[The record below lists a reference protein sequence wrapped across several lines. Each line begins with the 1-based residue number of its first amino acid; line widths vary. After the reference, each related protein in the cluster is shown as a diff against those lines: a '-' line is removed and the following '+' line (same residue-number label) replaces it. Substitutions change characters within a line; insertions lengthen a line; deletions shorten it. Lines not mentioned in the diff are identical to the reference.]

1 MIHSSRQQPNPNPKS
16 VSYLPFP
23 LLPVPSGTDDP
34 ASAAPPIP
42 LPFATTPPKASVFE
56 KEITPI
62 IRRALKVTVPLLPC
76 LLGGPGFFLAGL
88 MVGYTLSSENQDEA
102 LPR

>member
-1 MIHSSRQQPNPNPKS
+1 MIHSSRQQPNPKP
-16 VSYLPFP
+16 VSYLPFA
-23 LLPVPSGTDDP
+23 LLPLPSSTDDP

-42 LPFATTPPKASVFE
+42 LPFATTPPKASVLK

-62 IRRALKVTVPLLPC
+62 IRQALKVTMPLLPC

-102 LPR
+102 FNR

>member
-1 MIHSSRQQPNPNPKS
+1 MIRFPRQQPNLKS
-16 VSYLPFP
+16 VSGLPFSSIQI
-23 LLPVPSGTDDP
+23 PSVTDDS

-42 LPFATTPPKASVFE
+42 LPFTKAPALK

-62 IRRALKVTVPLLPC
+62 IRQALKVTMPLLPC

>member
-1 MIHSSRQQPNPNPKS
+1 MIRFPRQQPNLKF
-16 VSYLPFP
+16 VSGLPFSSIQI
-23 LLPVPSGTDDP
+23 PSVTDDS

-42 LPFATTPPKASVFE
+42 LPFTKASPKATALK

-62 IRRALKVTVPLLPC
+62 IRQALKVTMPLLPC
-76 LLGGPGFFLAGL
+76 LLGSPGFFLAGL

-102 LPR
+102 FHR